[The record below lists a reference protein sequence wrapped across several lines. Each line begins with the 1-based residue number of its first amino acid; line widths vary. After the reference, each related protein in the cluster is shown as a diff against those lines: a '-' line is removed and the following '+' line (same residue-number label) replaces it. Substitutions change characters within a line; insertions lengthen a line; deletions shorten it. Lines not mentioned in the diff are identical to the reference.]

1 MGLGKDVLK
10 KSVGIGFVKDMKQ
23 ASQAAQ
29 AGVDALRQKDELL
42 AQAEAMRSAQG
53 QMPGVAPMPPAGPIS
68 DAELEPIAGVSLE
81 QYVTIAKASASS
93 GGDAAA
99 VAAVAGSHGVS
110 AADWDTASTGWAAR
124 IQANRAIG
132 QRFNELYMGA

>member
-23 ASQAAQ
+23 ASKAAEM
-29 AGVDALRQKDELL
+29 GVEALRQKDEML
-42 AQAEAMRSAQG
+42 AQGAAMRSAQE
-53 QMPGVAPMPPAGPIS
+53 QMPGAGMMPPAGPIS

-81 QYVTIAKASASS
+81 QYVAIAKASASS
-93 GGDAAA
+93 GGDPDA

-110 AADWDTASTGWAAR
+110 AADWDSASTGWAAR
-124 IQANRAIG
+124 IQANRAVG